1 MKTHSKPSLVSR
13 RCAIAAAALL
23 VSSVAQSA
31 WGPGAASDLA
41 ARRAQGASAAAN
53 RAALPAPN
61 LPTLAAEQI
70 VERNVNARGGA
81 AAWAA
86 VKTMT
91 MAGKMDGGPERKDGG
106 KVAEIAA
113 ANQRQARTEN
123 RAAALAAIKAGSA
136 AAGPKMIQLPF
147 RMSLQRPNQSRIEI
161 DFQGLTAIQVWD
173 GSAGWKLRPYLGR
186 SEVEAFSAEEA
197 RIAAAQQ
204 ELDGA
209 LINHAAKGTQVA
221 NDGTEIVDGKPTY
234 RLKLTYK
241 NGDERRVWID
251 SQTFLDAMIEGDT
264 RRIEGKM
271 RKVTTLFRD
280 FRSVGGVNVAH
291 QLETR
296 VEGMRQG
303 EKIFIEQV
311 ALNPVLDRATF
322 ARPQAAAASAA
333 AK

>member
-1 MKTHSKPSLVSR
+1 MKTHSKPSLVTR
-13 RCAIAAAALL
+13 RCAIAAAALF

-41 ARRAQGASAAAN
+41 ARRAQGASAAAS
-53 RAALPAPN
+53 RAALPAPD
-61 LPTLAAEQI
+61 LPALAAEQI
-70 VERNVNARGGA
+70 VERNVAARGGA

-91 MAGKMDGGPERKDGG
+91 LSGKMDGGPERKDGG

-113 ANQRQARTEN
+113 NQRQTRVEN
-123 RAAALAAIKAGSA
+123 RAAALTAMKAGSA

-161 DFQGLTAIQVWD
+161 DFHGLTAVQVWD
-173 GSAGWKLRPYLGR
+173 GAAGWKLRPYLGR

-197 RIAAAQQ
+197 RLAAAQQ

-209 LINHAAKGTQVA
+209 LINHAAKGTRIA

-234 RLKLTYK
+234 RLKLSYK

-271 RKVTTLFRD
+271 RRVTTLFRD
-280 FRSVGGVNVAH
+280 FRSVGGVKLAH

-296 VEGMRQG
+296 VEGIRQG

-311 ALNPVLDRATF
+311 ALNPSLDRTTF

>member
-1 MKTHSKPSLVSR
+1 MKTHSQLSLVSR

-23 VSSVAQSA
+23 VTSVAQSA

-53 RAALPAPN
+53 RAAMPAPN
-61 LPTLAAEQI
+61 LPALAAEQI

-91 MAGKMDGGPERKDGG
+91 LAGKMDGGPERKDGG

-113 ANQRQARTEN
+113 NQRQTRAEN
-123 RAAALAAIKAGSA
+123 RAAALTAMKAGSA

-161 DFQGLTAIQVWD
+161 DFQGLTAVQVWD

-197 RIAAAQQ
+197 RLAAAQQ

-280 FRSVGGVNVAH
+280 FRSVGGVKVAH

-296 VEGMRQG
+296 VEGIRQG

-311 ALNPVLDRATF
+311 ALNPGLDRATF
-322 ARPQAAAASAA
+322 ARPQAAAASVA